1 MEQHWGTKQWEVLV
15 ALIGIFRSE
24 AKAQLKLNNGLVVR
38 SSVWRCWQWLSI
50 IQVVCPTQYYQG
62 LSIVKHLKIFPL
74 CLMLSRHSIVCHY
87 HFQSL
92 FQQQFSAHHKLELH
106 SPATFTWIKSSWR
119 IKDYRR
125 GKVVQIH
132 DKHKVASTC
141 NFYLLWIQNTLKTNW

>member
-38 SSVWRCWQWLSI
+38 SQKLGVAVLAMIKHNTSGV
-50 IQVVCPTQYYQG
+50 PY
-62 LSIVKHLKIFPL
+62 IVLPGATHRKTPQTFPSS
-74 CLMLSRHSIVCHY
+74 SRAFSIVCHY

-106 SPATFTWIKSSWR
+106 SPATFTWIKSSWC

-125 GKVVQIH
+125 GKIVQIH